1 MDPGLKFRFQVIFQE
16 FFFLLLFFY
25 LLAAV
30 GFLVKAFVVLHIQSH
45 FADLTAETSFV
56 PIL

>member
-1 MDPGLKFRFQVIFQE
+1 MIF
-16 FFFLLLFFY
+16 FFY

-56 PIL
+56 PILYKKNSREKANLLSSL